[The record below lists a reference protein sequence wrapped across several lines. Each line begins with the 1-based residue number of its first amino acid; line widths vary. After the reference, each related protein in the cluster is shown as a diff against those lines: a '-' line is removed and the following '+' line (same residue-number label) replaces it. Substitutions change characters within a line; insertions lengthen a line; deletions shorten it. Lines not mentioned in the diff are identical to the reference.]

1 MPDLHLALT
10 PYDIE
15 GLIFFIVFMLAVWCA
30 TEGSTHHGR

>member
-10 PYDIE
+10 PYDLE
-15 GLIFFIVFMLAVWCA
+15 GLISFIVFVLVVWCA